1 MPDKAVRL
9 ILPGL
14 PFFSALSPAQQTE
27 VSRGSL
33 IHTFPEHSVVMREG
47 KPQEYLFAVV
57 EGRVEFSVLDQGTR
71 YITQVGEN
79 GAVFS
84 LPAVL
89 LQNGPLST
97 VCTTARSRI
106 MMTPARLIRDLVAAD
121 ARAATAAAECVS
133 RYSQGLMRMLFE
145 QRFRTAPEKLAGW
158 VLRQADP
165 SKPSQQIPLTMAKQQ
180 IAGLLGMSSESLS
193 RALALLEQHG
203 VVIKKDAISI
213 LSLDDL
219 RQMVPPAA

>member
-1 MPDKAVRL
+1 MPNEAVRL
-9 ILPGL
+9 HLPTL
-14 PFFSALSPAQQTE
+14 SFFSALSPPHQTE
-27 VSRGSL
+27 VCRWSL
-33 IHTFPEHSVVMREG
+33 IHTFPEQAVVMREG

-71 YITQVGEN
+71 FITQVGES
-79 GAVFS
+79 GTVFS

-89 LQNGPLST
+89 LQTGPLST
-97 VCTTARSRI
+97 VCTASRSRI
-106 MMTPARLIRDLVAAD
+106 MMTPARVIRELVTGD
-121 ARAATAAAECVS
+121 ACAATAAAECVS
-133 RYSQGLMRMLFE
+133 RYSQGLMRMLHE

-165 SKPSQQIPLTMAKQQ
+165 SKPTQQIPLTMAKQQ
-180 IAGLLGMSSESLS
+180 IAGVLGMSSESLS
-193 RALALLEQHG
+193 RALALLEERG

-219 RQMVPPAA
+219 RRMVPPAA